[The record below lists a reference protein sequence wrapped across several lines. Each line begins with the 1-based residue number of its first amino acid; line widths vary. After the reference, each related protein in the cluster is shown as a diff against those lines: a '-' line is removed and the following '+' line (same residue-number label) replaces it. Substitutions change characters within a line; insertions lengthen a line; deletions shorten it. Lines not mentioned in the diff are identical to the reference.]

1 MTMTSIEQFAD
12 KMGAL
17 TDRERLYFQIMWPKS
32 GVLYIT
38 SKPGIAKSAI
48 SRSIAKKMGFR

>member
-1 MTMTSIEQFAD
+1 MIKKQKMTEEMLGKFKKLTKKEQ
-12 KMGAL
+12 M
-17 TDRERLYFQIMWPKS
+17 YFRFMWPKS

-48 SRSIAKKMGFR
+48 SRSIAEKMG